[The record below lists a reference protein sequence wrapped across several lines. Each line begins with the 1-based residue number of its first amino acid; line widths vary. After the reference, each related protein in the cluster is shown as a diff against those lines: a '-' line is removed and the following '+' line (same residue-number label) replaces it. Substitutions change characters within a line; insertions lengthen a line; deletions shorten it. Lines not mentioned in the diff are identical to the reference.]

1 MSAADLADIRA
12 RWDQIVPRGPVEYQ
26 SGQQLSKA
34 DVVALLAHAD
44 ALAEENTRLRAAL
57 AEAEARAA
65 RAPVADDYPAE
76 VFRELR
82 RVLKELRAATGEEGR
97 A

>member
-1 MSAADLADIRA
+1 VRLRREIAAECRCGWGTAL
-12 RWDQIVPRGPVEYQ
+12 
-26 SGQQLSKA
+26 
-34 DVVALLAHAD
+34 VAELVA
-44 ALAEENTRLRAAL
+44 LRAAL
-57 AEAEARAA
+57 AEAEARVA

-76 VFRELR
+76 VFRDLW